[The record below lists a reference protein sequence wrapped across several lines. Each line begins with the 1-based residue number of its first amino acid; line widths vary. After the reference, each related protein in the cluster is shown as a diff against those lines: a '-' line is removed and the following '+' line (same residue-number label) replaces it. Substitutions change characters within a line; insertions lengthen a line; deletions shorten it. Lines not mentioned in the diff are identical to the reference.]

1 MYTAVTGGKKN
12 DYRKV
17 EDKLRLASIINEDE
31 EIVGVVEEVFYG
43 STLQQLEELA
53 EDKSQGNR
61 VVPVELVEM
70 YEIIAKMEPDALR
83 KEEEW

>member
-1 MYTAVTGGKKN
+1 MKKEF
-12 DYRKV
+12 RKV
-17 EDKLRLASIINEDE
+17 QDELRSASIIKEDE

-43 STLQQLEELA
+43 SRLQGLEELA
-53 EDKSQGNR
+53 KENSQGHR
-61 VVPVELVEM
+61 VVLVESVQM